1 VASTSITG
9 KPAQRTL
16 IDRLYFAGVLVK
28 GVDGA
33 LELALGFVLLFMPTL
48 PHRGLE
54 AAASRVAGYHPPVGQ
69 FISNY
74 LEGVDG
80 SLSHLGT
87 GIVVIFLIAH
97 GAIKVLLVVCL
108 MLRLHRVYPFAMIV
122 LGAFLAYEIY
132 LLCTSPGVTLALFIV
147 LDAAIIYLVF
157 REYREL
163 KTPSESRDVQP
174 TGSD

>member
-1 VASTSITG
+1 MATTSITR
-9 KPAQRTL
+9 KRAQRTL

-54 AAASRVAGYHPPVGQ
+54 AAATRVSDYHSPVGQ

-80 SLSHLGT
+80 SLARLGT
-87 GIVVIFLIAH
+87 GIVVVFLVAH

-132 LLCTSPGVTLALFIV
+132 LMCTSPGVTLALFIV

-163 KTPSESRDVQP
+163 KASSQLAEVQP